1 MKFLVVDDSVT
12 MRKIVALV
20 LRAEK
25 YEVIEAENGKDALAK
40 LEGNTFDCFI
50 VDYNMPEMNGI
61 AFIKA
66 VRQIPQYAKT
76 PIIMLTTESEQ
87 DKQEEGRQAGAN
99 RWIIKPFK
107 NEVLQ
112 ATIRELLDQK
122 PN

>member
-25 YEVIEAENGKDALAK
+25 YEVVEAENGKDALEK
-40 LEGNTFDCFI
+40 LKDTHFDCFI

-61 AFIKA
+61 SFIKA
-66 VRQIPQYAKT
+66 IRQMAEYTTT

-99 RWIIKPFK
+99 RWLIKPFK

-112 ATIRELLDQK
+112 ATIRELLHQN

>member
-25 YEVIEAENGKDALAK
+25 YEVIEAENGKDGLEK
-40 LEGNTFDCFI
+40 LKDNHFDCFI

-61 AFIKA
+61 SFIKA
-66 VRQIPQYAKT
+66 VRAMPEYKDT

-112 ATIRELLDQK
+112 ATIRELLS
-122 PN
+122 

>member
-1 MKFLVVDDSVT
+1 MRFLVVDDSVT

-25 YEVIEAENGKDALAK
+25 YEVIEAENGKDALEK
-40 LEGNTFDCFI
+40 LASTPVDCFI

-61 AFIKA
+61 AFIRA
-66 VRQIPQYAKT
+66 VRQMPEYRTT
-76 PIIMLTTESEQ
+76 PIIMLTTENEQ

-99 RWIIKPFK
+99 RWIVKPFK

-112 ATIRELLDQK
+112 ATIKELLS
-122 PN
+122 

>member
-25 YEVIEAENGKDALAK
+25 YDVVEAENGKDALEK
-40 LEGNTFDCFI
+40 LKTDHFNCFI

-66 VRQIPQYAKT
+66 LRQMPEYQKT

-99 RWIIKPFK
+99 RWIVKPFK

-112 ATIRELLDQK
+112 ATIRELIG
-122 PN
+122 